1 MEISRLNQ
9 LTVNDAKT
17 MYLSNN
23 NKTAAQEHLA
33 TDYTLATLAEAAQ
46 DTRN

>member
-1 MEISRLNQ
+1 MK
-9 LTVNDAKT
+9 DAKAV
-17 MYLSNN
+17 YLSNN

-33 TDYTLATLAEAAQ
+33 TDYTIATLAEAAQ

>member
-33 TDYTLATLAEAAQ
+33 TDYTIITLTKTSLTE
-46 DTRN
+46 NN

>member
-9 LTVNDAKT
+9 LTANNAKA
-17 MYLSNN
+17 MHLSNN

-33 TDYTLATLAEAAQ
+33 TDYTVIRLTKTFL
-46 DTRN
+46 TGNN

>member
-23 NKTAAQEHLA
+23 NKTAAQEHLT
-33 TDYTLATLAEAAQ
+33 TDYTIIKTALTE
-46 DTRN
+46 NN